1 MLVWPQGQ
9 QTRYLLHLRT
19 DLEMIRRLDVPSE
32 EEIKSDKSG
41 EKLPWKREM
50 SPWATESDLQLGLD
64 VARSGL
70 EMDLAV

>member
-1 MLVWPQGQ
+1 
-9 QTRYLLHLRT
+9 
-19 DLEMIRRLDVPSE
+19 MIRRLDVPSE

-50 SPWATESDLQLGLD
+50 SYWATDSDLQLELD

-70 EMDLAV
+70 ELDLAV